1 MSLRSILDGS
11 GDTQTPPSSKK
22 GSGGLAAMPRAGSAS
37 QICPRLASMHQR
49 FSPPQSGDDSKA
61 DGTVSQ

>member
-1 MSLRSILDGS
+1 MSLQSILDGS

-37 QICPRLASMHQR
+37 QICPRLASMH
-49 FSPPQSGDDSKA
+49 PPQSGDDSKA
-61 DGTVSQ
+61 DSTVSQ